1 MRGALGLG
9 RIYMR
14 ASPWKENLK
23 RSTLSSGFEGP
34 LNSAY
39 RHLIRCDPYCIIGDI
54 LVNIND
60 AVDSS
65 PFLKISVYVSMD
77 FKSQNLDA
85 VGRRG
90 KRSGQAWDGWMD
102 LRSDGCY
109 MTRIADLLSALQR
122 D

>member
-1 MRGALGLG
+1 M
-9 RIYMR
+9 
-14 ASPWKENLK
+14 
-23 RSTLSSGFEGP
+23 RSTLLLTGFESP

-39 RHLIRCDPYCIIGDI
+39 RQLVRCDPYCIIGDI

-60 AVDSS
+60 ADASS

-77 FKSQNLDA
+77 FKSRILDA

-90 KRSGQAWDGWMD
+90 KRAGQAWDGWMD
-102 LRSDGCY
+102 LWSDGCY
-109 MTRIADLLSALQR
+109 MARIADLLSALQR